1 MHFALQLS
9 LVAGLLA
16 ATATSACASLEPYD
30 PNLEGAAQ
38 YTLSS
43 ALRPG
48 AGFLCS
54 DLELHFIYYGVG
66 DELHAEVSSDRQTD
80 GSLFVFVSGSHTIK
94 VAPKEGKT
102 AYFRCAGWVDAAGR
116 SHGIAL
122 PQEYK
127 ANSIVA
133 PRVLSF
139 VNGTLVANPVGGAD
153 GTKGYWWPAGSP
165 AVNEIDI
172 SALQGS
178 VGLRA
183 DRSGL
188 VTVAYGPDASQMS
201 FRSWRVDA
209 TPALV
214 VDGADVPFT
223 PPEGSIIAT
232 VRFADEVA
240 PGVFALV
247 SESAGNLQYFR
258 TDRPDVVS
266 AIVPDSSAM
275 RFSRN
280 ADTGH
285 VQIVGTTVHDWDAD
299 GTGTLVS
306 PPLPSLSEGY
316 VPWTLSSNGAA
327 VSELSQPNANAENLR
342 IPLSYEVA
350 FVENA
355 GFVGREAPS
364 TPCADRNTCRAV
376 GEHYL
381 IGALKSGSQRYGV
394 YYSWPWL
401 QDFVRPLIVFA
412 PLP

>member
-1 MHFALQLS
+1 MHFALRLS

-16 ATATSACASLEPYD
+16 ATATGACASLESYD
-30 PNLEGAAQ
+30 PNQEGAAA

-54 DLELHFIYYGVG
+54 DLELHFVYYGFG
-66 DELHAEVSSDRQTD
+66 DDLHAEVSSDRQTD

-94 VAPKEGKT
+94 LATKEEKT

-116 SHGIAL
+116 SHGIELTA
-122 PQEYK
+122 EY
-127 ANSIVA
+127 NPTVVVA

-139 VNGTLVANPVGGAD
+139 VNGTLVADPVGGAD
-153 GTKGYWWPAGSP
+153 GTKGYWWPAGAP

-172 SALQGS
+172 SSLQGS

-188 VTVAYGPDASQMS
+188 VTVAYGPGDSQVS

-232 VRFADEVA
+232 VRFADEVV

-247 SESAGNLQYFR
+247 SESAGTLQYFR
-258 TDRPDVVS
+258 TDRSNAVS
-266 AIVPDSSAM
+266 AVVPDTGIM
-275 RFSRN
+275 RYSRN
-280 ADTGH
+280 PDTGH
-285 VQIVGTTVHDWDAD
+285 VQIVGTTVHDWDVD

-306 PPLPSLSEGY
+306 PPLPPLSEGY
-316 VPWTLSSNGAA
+316 VPWTVSANGAA
-327 VSELSQPNANAENLR
+327 VSELSQPNNLAENLR
-342 IPLSYEVA
+342 IPLSYQVA
-350 FVENA
+350 FVEND

-364 TPCADRNTCRAV
+364 TPCANRNTCRAI

-381 IGALKSGSQRYGV
+381 IGALRSGPQRYGV

-401 QDFVRPLIVFA
+401 QEFVRPLIVIA